1 MIVIDEWN
9 ALGSEKV
16 EIWKVIKSVKL
27 EVLVSSSYSCHKVGH
42 FALKY
47 QSKTEI
53 NFVDE
58 KVPEDIYL
66 FKCIWIGQQICIIPK
81 IEEKNFPKLIAK

>member
-1 MIVIDEWN
+1 MIVINEWN

-16 EIWKVIKSVKL
+16 GIWKVIKSVKL
-27 EVLVSSSYSCHKVGH
+27 EVLVSTSNSCHKVGH

-58 KVPEDIYL
+58 KVREDIYL

-81 IEEKNFPKLIAK
+81 IEEKNFPKF

>member
-1 MIVIDEWN
+1 M
-9 ALGSEKV
+9 

-27 EVLVSSSYSCHKVGH
+27 EVLVSSSNSCHKVGH

-66 FKCIWIGQQICIIPK
+66 FKCI
-81 IEEKNFPKLIAK
+81 